1 MTLTSVEDLPKI
13 LDRARQA
20 QKEWAALSPKKRAGF
35 ILKAKDYLL
44 DHQEEVARTISEET
58 GKPPIEALVNEVAVI
73 LDAMTY
79 YGRRAEKFLAMKR
92 TPLHSPILAL
102 TKKAYIAWE
111 PVGVV
116 AVIGPWNYPFSL
128 ALYPAFCA
136 LLAGNAVILKPSSL
150 TPRVSLKIREIF
162 ANIGLP
168 EGLFEVVIGS
178 GGIGQALIESDMD
191 KIHFTGSVETGRR
204 VADAAA
210 KKLIPVILELGG
222 SDPMVIL
229 EDANLERAA
238 NALCWGRF
246 SNAGQTC
253 IAPKRVFVAQSQ
265 AQKFK
270 ELLTTKLKAYR
281 FKPNSSSNGNQYELG
296 PLINEEQLKET
307 EKQLEAALRGGAK
320 ILHGGS
326 RAAKDFPL
334 FAPTVVETENENIN
348 ILQEETFGP
357 LIPIVAFK
365 TEEEAIRLA
374 NNSSFGLAASI
385 FSRDTKRAMA
395 LAKCLE
401 AGSVLINDVLANF
414 AATELPFG
422 GVKQSGLGFSHGAAE
437 GLRSFCRPKSIL
449 ADRWGLKSELYWFPY
464 SEGKYKFFSKLFKLL
479 YGKFSFWG

>member
-1 MTLTSVEDLPKI
+1 MTKTEDLPKI
-13 LDRARQA
+13 VDKAREA
-20 QKEWAALSPKKRAGF
+20 QKGWAGLSPKERSRF
-35 ILKAKDYLL
+35 ILKAKDYLVA
-44 DHQEEVARTISEET
+44 HQEEVAQTISQET

-79 YGRRAEKFLAMKR
+79 YGRRAEKFLRTEK

-102 TKKAYIAWE
+102 TKKAYTAWE

-150 TPRVSLKIREIF
+150 TPKVSLKIREIF
-162 ANIGLP
+162 ADLGLP
-168 EGLFEVVIGS
+168 EGLFEVIIAS
-178 GGIGQALIESDMD
+178 GGIGQTLIESDVN
-191 KIHFTGSVETGRR
+191 KIHFTGSVDTGRR

-210 KKLIPVILELGG
+210 KKLTPVILELGG
-222 SDPMVIL
+222 SDPMIIL

-270 ELLTTKLKAYR
+270 EILKTKIQACRLKPAA
-281 FKPNSSSNGNQYELG
+281 SSNGNQYELG
-296 PLINEEQLKET
+296 PLINEEQLAET
-307 EKQLEAALRGGAK
+307 KRQLDAALADGAK
-320 ILHGGS
+320 ILQGGER
-326 RAAKDFPL
+326 RAQDFPL
-334 FAPTVVETENENIN
+334 FAPTVVETQNQNIN
-348 ILQEETFGP
+348 LLQEETFGP
-357 LIPIVAFK
+357 LLPIMTFK
-365 TEEEAIRLA
+365 TEDEAIRLA
-374 NNSSFGLAASI
+374 NNSNFGLAASI
-385 FSRDTKRAMA
+385 FSRDKGRALT
-395 LAKCLE
+395 LAKSLE

-422 GVKQSGLGFSHGAAE
+422 GIKQSGLGFSHGGAE

-464 SEGKYKFFSKLFKLL
+464 SEGKYKFFAKLFKLL